1 MIALRYNFL
10 LQKVGIFIS
19 PSLVAGSGSKY
30 MKKVNVAL
38 VRLLQFVVFVLFT
51 FMVIA
56 YFGAMVLLPLDA
68 IALLIKL
75 MGVVGLHGFIG
86 ALIAIPVV
94 GYLCLI
100 VYKTPGLCK
109 MVVDTGVDLVKTG
122 KLRVDAFNDIVD
134 AVKA

>member
-1 MIALRYNFL
+1 
-10 LQKVGIFIS
+10 
-19 PSLVAGSGSKY
+19 

-68 IALLIKL
+68 IAMLIKL
-75 MGVVGLHGFIG
+75 MCVVGLNDFIG
-86 ALIAIPVV
+86 AFIAIPVV

-100 VYKTPGLCK
+100 VYKTPGLCN
-109 MVVDTGVDLVKTG
+109 MVVETGVDLVKTG
-122 KLRVDAFNDIVD
+122 KVRVEAFNEIVD

>member
-1 MIALRYNFL
+1 
-10 LQKVGIFIS
+10 
-19 PSLVAGSGSKY
+19 
-30 MKKVNVAL
+30 MKKVNVGL
-38 VRLLQFVVFVLFT
+38 VRLFQFVVFVLFT
-51 FMVIA
+51 FIVIA

-75 MGVVGLHGFIG
+75 LGVLGLHGFIG
-86 ALIAIPVV
+86 ALVAIPVV

-109 MVVDTGVDLVKTG
+109 MVIDTGVDLVKTG
-122 KLRVDAFNDIVD
+122 KARVEGFNEILE

>member
-1 MIALRYNFL
+1 M
-10 LQKVGIFIS
+10 GIFIS
-19 PSLVAGSGSKY
+19 PSLVAGSELKY
-30 MKKVNVAL
+30 MKKVNVTL

-56 YFGAMVLLPLDA
+56 YFGAMILLPLDA
-68 IALLIKL
+68 ISLLIKL
-75 MGVVGLHGFIG
+75 LGVVGLHGFIG

-109 MVVDTGVDLVKTG
+109 MIVDTGIDLVKTG
-122 KLRVDAFNDIVD
+122 KLKVDAFNEIAD

>member
-1 MIALRYNFL
+1 M
-10 LQKVGIFIS
+10 GIFIF
-19 PSLVAGSGSKY
+19 PRPGAGSVLKY

-38 VRLLQFVVFVLFT
+38 VRLLQFVVFVVFT
-51 FMVIA
+51 FTVIT
-56 YFGAMVLLPLDA
+56 YFGAMILLPLDV

-75 MGVVGLHGFIG
+75 MGVIGIHGFIG
-86 ALIAIPVV
+86 ALIAIPAV

-109 MVVDTGVDLVKTG
+109 MLVDTGVDLVKTG
-122 KLRVDAFNDIVD
+122 KTKVEAFNEIVD

>member
-1 MIALRYNFL
+1 
-10 LQKVGIFIS
+10 
-19 PSLVAGSGSKY
+19 

-75 MGVVGLHGFIG
+75 MGVIGLHGFIG

-100 VYKTPGLCK
+100 VYKTPDFAKWLLIQ
-109 MVVDTGVDLVKTG
+109 VSIWSRLV
-122 KLRVDAFNDIVD
+122 N
-134 AVKA
+134 